1 MSRIIEHYEM
11 DCPNCMVT
19 ETMLH
24 RFWHFGFFH
33 CKRCGLIGFGHFRRE
48 DAPEEEDLIVRK
60 KKNTIN
66 EDGDANA

>member
-1 MSRIIEHYEM
+1 MSMIIEHYEM

-33 CKRCGLIGFGHFRRE
+33 SKRCGLFGFGHFRRE
-48 DAPEEEDLIVRK
+48 DAPEEEYVKERK

>member
-24 RFWHFGFFH
+24 RFLHFGFFH
-33 CKRCGLIGFGHFRRE
+33 CKRCGVIGFGSFRRA
-48 DAPEEEDLIVRK
+48 DAPEEDDLIVRK

>member
-1 MSRIIEHYEM
+1 MSKTIEHYEM

-19 ETMLH
+19 GNILH
-24 RFWHFGFFH
+24 RFLHFGYFH
-33 CKRCGLIGFGHFRRE
+33 CKRCGVIGFGSFRRV
-48 DAPEEEDLIVRK
+48 DAPEEGDLIVCR